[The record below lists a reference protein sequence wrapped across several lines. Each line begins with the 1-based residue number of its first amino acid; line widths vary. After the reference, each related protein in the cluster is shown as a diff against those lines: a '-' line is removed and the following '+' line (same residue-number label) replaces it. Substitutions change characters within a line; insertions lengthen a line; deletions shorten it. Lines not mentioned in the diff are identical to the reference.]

1 VETGSVGYFL
11 FFRFLI
17 FLPKNLRYL
26 WIEIFSYNKRINA
39 LDDNWLHILFS
50 ESRNRKSE
58 VYDSD

>member
-1 VETGSVGYFL
+1 VEIGSVGYFL

-17 FLPKNLRYL
+17 SLPKNLRYL

-39 LDDNWLHILFS
+39 LDDNWLYILIS